1 MAPEFQKNAMYVSN
15 ELENGDVQ
23 KNFDDDGR
31 EKRTGN
37 VLISHLNY
45 VLIMM
50 FIYYE
55 LAECWL

>member
-55 LAECWL
+55 LAEC